1 MYRFDAPLF
10 FVNSEHMRQR
20 VLTMVDAADDVEW
33 LVLNAEAW
41 TYLDATAIDT
51 LEQLHDE
58 LAERGVTVAV
68 ARLKGPERETFLE
81 TRLTAKS
88 AQTSSSRP
96 SARLSMRSRAVGAL
110 HGRSLRRPPS
120 LTRLKR

>member
-20 VLTMVDAADDVEW
+20 VLALVDAADDVEW

-68 ARLKGPERETFLE
+68 ARLKGPEREIFQE
-81 TRLTAKS
+81 TRLTAKFGADQFFPTVRS
-88 AQTSSSRP
+88 AVDAFESRRRSSRSQP
-96 SARLSMRSRAVGAL
+96 
-110 HGRSLRRPPS
+110 
-120 LTRLKR
+120 